1 MDEGNYPE
9 EQTAY
14 ATPKASPLPWVLFG
28 LTVLL
33 AAVISVVLMIKVDA
47 EKSRGLQMEHD
58 FEEAKG
64 RVSVQAEKIKELQAQ
79 IDTLQ
84 SDKAGLITERDALSS
99 RLQAATGG
107 AKGSA
112 KAPATADKGTASK
125 KKGKG
130 KKHH

>member
-14 ATPKASPLPWVLFG
+14 AAPKASPLPWVLFG

-33 AAVISVVLMIKVDA
+33 AAVIAVVLMIKVDA
-47 EKSRGLQMEHD
+47 EKSRGIQVEHD

-99 RLQAATGG
+99 KLQATQGG
-107 AKGSA
+107 AKGNP
-112 KAPATADKGTASK
+112 KAAAAAAPK
-125 KKGKG
+125 KKGKA
-130 KKHH
+130 KRHH

>member
-14 ATPKASPLPWVLFG
+14 AGPKASPLPWVLFG

-33 AAVISVVLMIKVDA
+33 AAVIAVVLMIKVDA
-47 EKSRGLQMEHD
+47 EKSRGIQLEHD

-99 RLQAATGG
+99 KLQASQGG
-107 AKGSA
+107 AKGNA
-112 KAPATADKGTASK
+112 KAPAAGAPK
-125 KKGKG
+125 KKGKP